1 MLNVS
6 DANNMCQDCS
16 GAAMQKESATTM
28 EIFDNLRRVFQAIN
42 EYSKVAER
50 TTGLTAHQLWVL
62 KILATTAPMRVSDLA
77 RTMHLRPPTVVGILD
92 RLEAKQL
99 IQRSAAKHDRRV
111 VELQLTPQAREIVT
125 GAPEVAQDMLLKG
138 LGELTDEQLL
148 CVEQGMRLMARL
160 LNAEHLTPQPL
171 HS

>member
-1 MLNVS
+1 
-6 DANNMCQDCS
+6 
-16 GAAMQKESATTM
+16 MQKEPAITM
-28 EIFDNLRRVFQAIN
+28 EIFDNLRRVVQAIN
-42 EYSKVAER
+42 DYSKIAER

-62 KILATTAPMRVSDLA
+62 KILATTAPMKVSDLA

-99 IQRSAAKHDRRV
+99 IQRTAAKHDRRV
-111 VELQLTPQAREIVT
+111 VELQLTAQAREIVT

-138 LGELTDEQLL
+138 LGELTEEQLI
-148 CVEQGMRLMARL
+148 CVEKGMRLMAQL
-160 LNAEHLTPQPL
+160 LNAAHLTPQPL